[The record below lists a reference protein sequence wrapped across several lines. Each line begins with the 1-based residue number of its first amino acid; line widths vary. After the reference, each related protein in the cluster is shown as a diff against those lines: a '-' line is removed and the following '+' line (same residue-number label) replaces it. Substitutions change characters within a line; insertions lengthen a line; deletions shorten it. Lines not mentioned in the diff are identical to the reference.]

1 MSIIIFG
8 QDTKDFNKASDI
20 LEMRTMYSKTSAND
34 DGSFTSTTYS
44 QPIHFMRN
52 GVWSPID
59 LSIQPNNDEHRDSY
73 SMVNATNNFKTY
85 FPSVITDGLF
95 CQFSKNAY
103 IKDMLLGKMYFE
115 SDGAIV
121 SSESM
126 HSSNPIFSI
135 NQAEYN
141 NVYEGVDLVIT
152 INESRRKADYIIR
165 SSEFINQIPASA
177 EFLVFEE
184 TIELPEGWI
193 ATLRNKSVH
202 IIDSDGLINAS
213 YDVPLLKD
221 GSSQT
226 NLIEHKEKNL
236 LENGSSSVFFELV
249 QEEASYKLSTKVRVD
264 WMRSNERVFPI
275 VIDPDLITGASAPA
289 ALYDQNHPSSYVQSI
304 DLFASTAPAGS
315 IIDGLN
321 FFVFSAFAGD
331 DAFLANGSNLYSYS
345 TYAVSSG
352 FTSPRLTGS
361 SLGTSV
367 TDFGTGSAGQYSFS
381 TDAFNGEEVNQDW
394 SVALVSSQFWWGIA
408 ASYGI
413 EITFTAPNCSTASN
427 PTIDMADDTGLT
439 NVSFNNINNTSVGTS
454 GLVSTG
460 LSTDVCRGGSYP
472 LSAKVNTAGD
482 WSVRVKAWIDW
493 NNNGTYEEDTEAY
506 NLGTARNGTDIAV
519 SDPQTVTVPSDAVI
533 GSIPMRIVAAEAS
546 SYPSACDN
554 TMYGEIE
561 DYTIVVANPR
571 ITSSSELID
580 ETTCGVSNIAVSV
593 DANTGSGQ
601 WTYSN
606 GTGLFFSS
614 TDQSTTFQTNTFD
627 TPITL
632 IWTQLGGECINAT
645 AEITTKFNQPNTSS
659 LDGIS
664 ISTDSWVWGGLSNS
678 DWSTSD
684 NWYAYNGQNWIRQ
697 TSETPSSS
705 DKVYVLP
712 NSSGGLCVSS
722 SNIVTL
728 TNTSIKDLVVASNA
742 TIGLS
747 GTTTLTGDFQNNG
760 TVNASAT
767 STLSMIGED
776 PQSISGT
783 SLRLNN
789 LELNKTA
796 SDLSISLPV
805 DILGTLT
812 MSSGNIV
819 NGSNILTIGS
829 SSSNIGSIAHS
840 SGVITGKLRRYFAAS
855 SGSQFFPVGTAID
868 LRDVDVE
875 LLSSPG
881 TDQYLTVAYN
891 EGVPQLNGAD
901 FYTGLPLVTSD
912 GQLIQNYDNAGI
924 WEVSPTNDDYST
936 PINSAPYR
944 IALHMN
950 NLTGASDF
958 SKVRIIKSPGSNTA
972 SANHTNWTS
981 TTHESSVGTNSDF
994 TVTSSATGFS
1004 FFGAGGDDDT
1014 NPLPVELISFSGLC
1028 EDGFVDLKWQ
1038 TASEFNSA
1046 YFDVEYSRDG
1056 QEWNVI
1062 HSETAMGISNEL
1074 TAYGFMHKQS
1084 ISGDNYYRLNQFDID
1099 GVMHSYYDLVVN
1111 ADCQENTDVRFS
1123 SFPNPSADKFTL
1135 SLENAKEGLA
1145 TCRIVDPK
1153 GNVLLENTLVVKG
1166 GYNLYSIEQFM
1177 APGVYYI
1184 YIQLGDDHNKV
1195 IKHTIY

>member
-1 MSIIIFG
+1 
-8 QDTKDFNKASDI
+8 
-20 LEMRTMYSKTSAND
+20 
-34 DGSFTSTTYS
+34 
-44 QPIHFMRN
+44 
-52 GVWSPID
+52 
-59 LSIQPNNDEHRDSY
+59 
-73 SMVNATNNFKTY
+73 
-85 FPSVITDGLF
+85 
-95 CQFSKNAY
+95 
-103 IKDMLLGKMYFE
+103 
-115 SDGAIV
+115 
-121 SSESM
+121 
-126 HSSNPIFSI
+126 
-135 NQAEYN
+135 
-141 NVYEGVDLVIT
+141 
-152 INESRRKADYIIR
+152 
-165 SSEFINQIPASA
+165 
-177 EFLVFEE
+177 
-184 TIELPEGWI
+184 
-193 ATLRNKSVH
+193 
-202 IIDSDGLINAS
+202 
-213 YDVPLLKD
+213 
-221 GSSQT
+221 
-226 NLIEHKEKNL
+226 
-236 LENGSSSVFFELV
+236 
-249 QEEASYKLSTKVRVD
+249 
-264 WMRSNERVFPI
+264 
-275 VIDPDLITGASAPA
+275 
-289 ALYDQNHPSSYVQSI
+289 
-304 DLFASTAPAGS
+304 
-315 IIDGLN
+315 
-321 FFVFSAFAGD
+321 
-331 DAFLANGSNLYSYS
+331 
-345 TYAVSSG
+345 
-352 FTSPRLTGS
+352 
-361 SLGTSV
+361 
-367 TDFGTGSAGQYSFS
+367 
-381 TDAFNGEEVNQDW
+381 
-394 SVALVSSQFWWGIA
+394 
-408 ASYGI
+408 
-413 EITFTAPNCSTASN
+413 
-427 PTIDMADDTGLT
+427 
-439 NVSFNNINNTSVGTS
+439 
-454 GLVSTG
+454 
-460 LSTDVCRGGSYP
+460 
-472 LSAKVNTAGD
+472 
-482 WSVRVKAWIDW
+482 
-493 NNNGTYEEDTEAY
+493 
-506 NLGTARNGTDIAV
+506 
-519 SDPQTVTVPSDAVI
+519 
-533 GSIPMRIVAAEAS
+533 
-546 SYPSACDN
+546 
-554 TMYGEIE
+554 
-561 DYTIVVANPR
+561 
-571 ITSSSELID
+571 
-580 ETTCGVSNIAVSV
+580 
-593 DANTGSGQ
+593 
-601 WTYSN
+601 
-606 GTGLFFSS
+606 
-614 TDQSTTFQTNTFD
+614 
-627 TPITL
+627 
-632 IWTQLGGECINAT
+632 
-645 AEITTKFNQPNTSS
+645 
-659 LDGIS
+659 
-664 ISTDSWVWGGLSNS
+664 
-678 DWSTSD
+678 
-684 NWYAYNGQNWIRQ
+684 
-697 TSETPSSS
+697 
-705 DKVYVLP
+705 
-712 NSSGGLCVSS
+712 
-722 SNIVTL
+722 
-728 TNTSIKDLVVASNA
+728 
-742 TIGLS
+742 
-747 GTTTLTGDFQNNG
+747 
-760 TVNASAT
+760 
-767 STLSMIGED
+767 MIGEG

-855 SGSQFFPVGTAID
+855 SGSQFFPVGTAIE

-912 GQLIQNYDNAGI
+912 GQLIQNYDNAGT